1 MPRPRKND
9 PSSLINP
16 IIQDFA
22 HRLAAVVE
30 RFTVGRIEAAVR
42 ASGNAL
48 QGRRGRGGGA
58 GRSRGKTL
66 CYYPGCKNI
75 AAPRF
80 GMFCAALHK
89 DLPKAEKEKYRAA
102 HGKNGVAKPAAG
114 GKRGGR
120 KRGRPAARPQAT
132 A

>member
-30 RFTVGRIEAAVR
+30 RFTVGRIEDAVR
-42 ASGNAL
+42 SSGSLL
-48 QGRRGRGGGA
+48 QGRRGRALGGG
-58 GRSRGKTL
+58 RTRGKTL
-66 CYYPGCKNI
+66 CYYPNCKNV

-89 DLPKAEKEKYRAA
+89 NLPKAEKEKYRALHEKNSA
-102 HGKNGVAKPAAG
+102 DGKAA
-114 GKRGGR
+114 
-120 KRGRPAARPQAT
+120 KRGRGRKKAAGRAQAT

>member
-9 PSSLINP
+9 PTSLINP
-16 IIQDFA
+16 IILDFA
-22 HRLAAVVE
+22 HRLASVVE

-42 ASGNAL
+42 ASGNQL
-48 QGRRGRGGGA
+48 QGRRARATGA

-66 CYYPGCKNI
+66 CYYPGCKNV

-89 DLPKAEKEKYRAA
+89 NLPAAEKKKYREKHAA
-102 HGKNGVAKPAAG
+102 KNGS
-114 GKRGGR
+114 
-120 KRGRPAARPQAT
+120 
-132 A
+132 

>member
-9 PSSLINP
+9 PTSLINP
-16 IIQDFA
+16 IILDFA

-42 ASGNAL
+42 SSGNQL
-48 QGRRGRGGGA
+48 QGRRGRVAGA

-66 CYYPGCKNI
+66 CYYPNCKNV

-102 HGKNGVAKPAAG
+102 HNGKNGAAKAG
-114 GKRGGR
+114 AKRGR
-120 KRGRPAARPQAT
+120 KRRGPGRPQAN

>member
-9 PSSLINP
+9 PTSLINP

-48 QGRRGRGGGA
+48 QGRRGRAGGA
-58 GRSRGKTL
+58 GRARGKTL
-66 CYYPGCKNI
+66 CYYPGCKNV

-89 DLPKAEKEKYRAA
+89 DIPKGEKEKYRAQ
-102 HGKNGVAKPAAG
+102 HNKNNGVNKTA
-114 GKRGGR
+114 GKRGR
-120 KRGRPAARPQAT
+120 KRRGAGRAQAT

>member
-9 PSSLINP
+9 PTSLINP

-30 RFTVGRIEAAVR
+30 RFTVGRIEQAVR
-42 ASGNAL
+42 ASGSAL
-48 QGRRGRGGGA
+48 QGRRGRVGGA
-58 GRSRGKTL
+58 GRTRGKTF
-66 CYYPGCKNI
+66 CYFPGCRNV

-80 GMFCAALHK
+80 SMFCAALHK

-102 HGKNGVAKPAAG
+102 HGKNGAAKPAAG
-114 GKRGGR
+114 KRGR
-120 KRGRPAARPQAT
+120 KRRGPGRPQAT